1 MIRPTLF
8 PALRIAC
15 AMALASLA
23 TSCGGTQRDLVGQ
36 WRSADS
42 TVTTI
47 WEFSPN
53 GAVTIGSIQGR
64 YSLGDRG
71 RIKIETGSSTSVY
84 ELAVSGNQMTL
95 KDPRGSKLEFVRIKP

>member
-1 MIRPTLF
+1 MT
-8 PALRIAC
+8 
-15 AMALASLA
+15 LASLVI
-23 TSCGGTQRDLVGQ
+23 SCGGAQRDVIGQ

-42 TVTTI
+42 AIATI

-53 GAVTIGSIQGR
+53 GAVSIGSIQGR

-84 ELAVSGNQMTL
+84 ELAVSGDQMTL
-95 KDPRGSKLEFVRIKP
+95 KDLRGSKLEFVRIKR